1 MPPLMRMPKHIEP
14 SRPHTLREVREIER
28 QPEPEPSK
36 EADDSREDQMSFDLC
51 GDEEQPVRC
60 RDQPGEHHLA
70 PQEVVAGQHVDTLAT
85 GARSKEQSKL
95 RAGMSPY
102 RT

>member
-1 MPPLMRMPKHIEP
+1 MRMPKHIEP

-70 PQEVVAGQHVDTLAT
+70 PQEVVAGQHVDTLLPEEQEQAARRNEHVSHVAT
-85 GARSKEQSKL
+85 WHA
-95 RAGMSPY
+95 
-102 RT
+102 T